1 MEFTVLPD
9 CPAGAR
15 PAAELRAAQ
24 RIDHA
29 SGRPWIV
36 GTWPEDE
43 VTVVEAG
50 PRRMVLLGRTRLDR
64 AATTAALDRMR
75 SLHDVDTLA
84 SRLPGLFHLA
94 VSMDGRT
101 RVQGSVSGVRQIF
114 TTEVHRVTVAASGME
129 PLLRL
134 TDAGLDET
142 VLAAR
147 LLAPGGAPW
156 PLSLR
161 TVRRGIDALATGH
174 WLELDT
180 DGRSRQRRWW
190 RLPEASLSLAQGA
203 EAVRSALSE
212 AIATRVRPGSE
223 AIDTRV
229 RPVSGAID
237 TRVRPVSDP
246 LAPRARPDRTISADL
261 SGGLDSTSLCFL
273 ADSAGADLVTY
284 HVMPLDHANEDTA
297 WARKAAAMLPR
308 ARHHMLAADRAENM
322 FDVGYTA
329 EHPPS
334 APEGP
339 STWASGLAHIK
350 DLAKRATAE
359 GSSLHLTGF
368 GGDEL
373 FGRMPACA
381 WSLARANPVSG
392 LRLVN
397 RYRLANRWS
406 LAATVRSLADR
417 STFAQ
422 NLTAV
427 AARISTP
434 PARLDEPDFGW
445 VFAPRMPAWATP
457 DAVAAVRKLFATAAD
472 ETPQPLDADRARHQA
487 LASIV
492 FEGKTVRQVN
502 TALAGTGAGRGIVWD
517 APFLD
522 DRVLE
527 AALSTAIDQRL
538 APGRFKPLLA
548 AAVRDVVPADILDRR
563 DKGEFSAEAFR
574 GLERNRARFLELCE
588 DSHLARLGLVDPAAF
603 RSAVLDPGPMSHHLH
618 PIETTVACESWL
630 RTHSRPHPHDMGERT

>member
-9 CPAGAR
+9 CPAAGR

-36 GTWPEDE
+36 GAWPEDE

-64 AATTAALDRMR
+64 AATTAALGRMR

-101 RVQGSVSGVRQIF
+101 RVQGSVAGVRQIF

-161 TVRRGIDALATGH
+161 TVRRGIDTLATGH

-190 RLPEASLSLAQGA
+190 RLPEASLTLAQGA

-212 AIATRVRPGSE
+212 AIATRV
-223 AIDTRV
+223 
-229 RPVSGAID
+229 
-237 TRVRPVSDP
+237 
-246 LAPRARPDRTISADL
+246 RPDRTISADL

-273 ADSAGADLVTY
+273 ADEAGADLVTY

-297 WARKAAAMLPR
+297 WARKAAAMLPQ
-308 ARHHMLAADRAENM
+308 ARHHMLSADRAENL

-329 EHPPS
+329 DHTHL

-339 STWASGLAHIK
+339 STWASGLAHVR
-350 DLAKRATAE
+350 DLAKRATTD

-381 WSLARANPVSG
+381 WSLARANPGSG
-392 LRLVN
+392 LKLVN

-406 LAATVRSLADR
+406 LGATVRALADR

-422 NLTAV
+422 NLTSV

-457 DAVAAVRKLFATAAD
+457 DAVAAVRKLFTTAATG
-472 ETPQPLDADRARHQA
+472 TPEPLDADRARHQA

-502 TALAGTGAGRGIVWD
+502 TVVADTGMVWD

-527 AALSTAIDQRL
+527 AALSTRIDQRL
-538 APGRFKPLLA
+538 AAGRFKPLLTS
-548 AAVRDVVPADILDRR
+548 AVRGIVPADILDRR

-574 GLERNRARFLELCE
+574 GLERNRARLLELCE
-588 DSHLARLGLVDPAAF
+588 DSQLARLGLIDPAAF
-603 RSAVLDPGPMSHHLH
+603 RSAVLNPGPMSHHLH

-630 RTHSRPHPHDMGERT
+630 RTHSQPHPHDTGERT

>member
-1 MEFTVLPD
+1 MEFVVLPD
-9 CPAGAR
+9 CPAADR
-15 PAAELRAAQ
+15 LAADLHAVH

-43 VTVVEAG
+43 VTVLEAG
-50 PRRMVLLGRTRLDR
+50 PRRMVLLGHTRLDE
-64 AATTAALDRMR
+64 AATTAALGRMR
-75 SLHDVDTLA
+75 SLHDVDTIA
-84 SRLPGLFHLA
+84 SRLPGLFHLT

-114 TTEVHRVTVAASGME
+114 TAVVDGVTVAASGME

-134 TDAGLDET
+134 TGASLDET

-161 TVRRGIDALATGH
+161 TVRRGVDPLGTGH
-174 WLELDT
+174 WLELDA

-203 EAVRSALSE
+203 DAVRSALSE
-212 AIATRVRPGSE
+212 AITTRLRPG
-223 AIDTRV
+223 
-229 RPVSGAID
+229 
-237 TRVRPVSDP
+237 
-246 LAPRARPDRTISADL
+246 RTISADL

-273 ADSAGADLVTY
+273 ADAAGADLVTY

-297 WARKAAAMLPR
+297 WARKAAAMLPT
-308 ARHHMLAADRAENM
+308 ARHHMLSADRVENV

-329 EHPPS
+329 GHTDM

-339 STWASGLAHIK
+339 STWASGLAHIQ
-350 DLAKRATAE
+350 DLAKRATDQGA
-359 GSSLHLTGF
+359 SLHLTGF

-381 WSLARANPVSG
+381 WSLARAHPVSG

-397 RYRLANRWS
+397 RYRLANRWP
-406 LAATVRSLADR
+406 LGATLRALADR

-427 AARISTP
+427 AARISTA
-434 PARLDEPDFGW
+434 PAPVNDPDFGW
-445 VFAPRMPAWATP
+445 AFAPRMPAWATP
-457 DAVAAVRKLFATAAD
+457 DAVAAVRELFTEAATR
-472 ETPQPLDADRARHQA
+472 TPEPLDADRARHQA

-502 TALAGTGAGRGIVWD
+502 TVVAGTGIVWD

-527 AALSTAIDQRL
+527 AALCTEIDQRL
-538 APGRFKPLLA
+538 ASGRFKPLLTS
-548 AAVRDVVPADILDRR
+548 AVRGVVPADILDRR

-574 GLERNRARFLELCE
+574 GIERNRARLLELCE
-588 DSHLARLGLVDPAAF
+588 DSQLARLGLIDPAAF
-603 RSAVLDPGPMSHHLH
+603 RSAVLNPGPMSHHLH

-630 RTHSRPHPHDMGERT
+630 RTHSPHPQDTGERT